1 MGSSDSER
9 LNATLSL
16 LFYYRRTAMSIAY
29 VKGLSDSDGGKAV
42 PVRRFL
48 RYITIPAAIQLRNTA
63 PPTTPPMIDPVLL
76 LMDSEVD
83 EGVGMLAVVE
93 SVGMLAVVD
102 GVDDDDGDSLEAI
115 GIASPMTVI

>member
-1 MGSSDSER
+1 
-9 LNATLSL
+9 
-16 LFYYRRTAMSIAY
+16 
-29 VKGLSDSDGGKAV
+29 
-42 PVRRFL
+42 
-48 RYITIPAAIQLRNTA
+48 
-63 PPTTPPMIDPVLL
+63 MIDPVLL